1 MLPRFLH
8 AALRCM
14 RGFAT
19 ATALV
24 LATLEPAQA
33 RYPDQPITL
42 IFPWST
48 GSGID
53 AVTRAFALKLA
64 VELGQPV
71 IVQSKPGAGSTI
83 GAALVQRAAPDGYTL
98 LIGDGGTFSVVN
110 QLRKTKVFD
119 SLEDFTPI
127 APVVKTPYFVLTN
140 ADSPSRTLADV
151 ITQARTK
158 PGTVAYG
165 NVGVGSVGHLAVEE
179 FSQQAGVKLLAVPYK
194 GSGEVISALI
204 GNTVQL
210 SFSGGALNQVNN
222 GRVKALAVA
231 SADRLKAAPDL
242 PTIKESTG
250 IDSVAEAWWGI
261 VAPRGTPPE
270 VVRTLN
276 TAINK
281 VSNDPELQAQF
292 ASWGFVFTPGT
303 PEQLRERIV
312 TDTTRWRAV
321 IAATALQP
329 SD

>member
-1 MLPRFLH
+1 MLHRTLLSVLRRLPALTTASALALAAAQPTH
-8 AALRCM
+8 A
-14 RGFAT
+14 
-19 ATALV
+19 
-24 LATLEPAQA
+24 Q
-33 RYPDQPITL
+33 YPDQPITL

-53 AVTRAFALKLA
+53 AVTRAFALKLGA
-64 VELGQPV
+64 ELGQPV

-119 SLEDFTPI
+119 SLVDFTPI

-140 ADSPSRTLADV
+140 AESPSRTLGDV
-151 ITQARTK
+151 IAQARTK
-158 PGTVAYG
+158 PGSVAYG

-231 SADRLKAAPDL
+231 SAERLKAAPEL

-276 TAINK
+276 TAINN
-281 VSNDPELQAQF
+281 VSSAPELQAQF

-312 TDTTRWRAV
+312 TDTARWRAV
-321 IAATALQP
+321 IAATTLQP
-329 SD
+329 SE